1 MKEMKEWNFITI
13 HGLVLIYISRNSQC
27 TMREMAAAINVTERT
42 IKRVLEDLYTAGYIT
57 WKRTGKGNIYEMN
70 SAKGLK
76 HELTRDVMVGDLL
89 DLLSHKKIRPIGKGK
104 HRGDY

>member
-13 HGLVLIYISRNSQC
+13 HGLVLLYISQNLQC
-27 TMREMAAAINVTERT
+27 TMREIASAINVTERT
-42 IKRVLEDLYTAGYIT
+42 IKRVLEDLDMAGYIT

-89 DLLSHKKIRPIGKGK
+89 DLLSHKKNERVKKVGC
-104 HRGDY
+104 HDDH

>member
-13 HGLVLIYISRNSQC
+13 HGLVLLYISRNSQC

-42 IKRVLEDLYTAGYIT
+42 IKRVLEDLDTAGYIT
-57 WKRTGKGNIYEMN
+57 WKRTGKGNIYELN
-70 SAKGLK
+70 STKGLK

-89 DLLSHKKIRPIGKGK
+89 KLLGHKKK
-104 HRGDY
+104 

>member
-13 HGLVLIYISRNSQC
+13 HGLVLLYISRHLQC

-42 IKRVLEDLYTAGYIT
+42 IKRVLEDLCTAGYIT

-89 DLLSHKKIRPIGKGK
+89 KLLGHKKERK
-104 HRGDY
+104 HEK